1 MALEIEVGRI
11 TAIDNQNGKV
21 IQGRVTFKDYEIR
34 HDEIVVDVSIPLDKE
49 LSLASIEA
57 QVLAKAKQQ
66 LKDLVA
72 SF

>member
-1 MALEIEVGRI
+1 MAMEIEVGRI
-11 TAIDNQNGKV
+11 AAIDNQNGKV
-21 IQGRVTFKDYEIR
+21 IHGRVAFKDYEVR
-34 HDEIVVDVSIPLDKE
+34 HDEIVVDVSIPLNKG
-49 LSLASIEA
+49 LSLSEVEA